1 MKLERWRQVER
12 LYHAALEREES
23 ERGAFLDAACSGDPG
38 LRDEVGSLLTY
49 DKRAE
54 HFMEMAALESAAKML
69 AQEQALSRRSAEE
82 NSPLI
87 GKTISHYRILEKLGR
102 GGMGVVY
109 KAEDIRLGRKVALKF
124 LPTGLADDPA
134 AMARFQRE
142 AQAASALNHPHICT
156 VYEIDEVEGQ
166 PFLAMELMEGC
177 TLKDLITGQPL
188 PERRLLDLGMEI
200 ADALEAAHAE
210 GIVHRDIKP
219 ANIFVTKHGEAKILD
234 FGLAKL
240 QGSGSG
246 VQRHGNNPSVEDNS
260 RPPGREGAEGSETSE
275 GVQPHNPPSLSM
287 EPDGISV
294 AGAAMG
300 TAAYMS
306 PEQARGEKVD
316 ARTDLFSFG
325 AVLYETGDGPA
336 GFQRRDLRARF
347 GKQFWR
353 ANPCPHSA

>member
-54 HFMEMAALESAAKML
+54 HFMEVAALESAAKML

-82 NSPLI
+82 NSALI

-109 KAEDIRLGRKVALKF
+109 KAEDVRLGRKVALKF
-124 LPTGLADDPA
+124 LPTGLAGDPVT
-134 AMARFQRE
+134 MARFQRE

-177 TLKDLITGQPL
+177 TLKDLSTGQPL

-200 ADALEAAHAE
+200 ADALEAAHAQ

-240 QGSGSG
+240 QGPGSG
-246 VQRHGNNPSVEDNS
+246 VQRTGNTPAVEDSS
-260 RPPGREGAEGSETSE
+260 RPPGRQGTGGSETSE
-275 GVQPHNPPSLSM
+275 GVKAYNPPSLPM

-300 TAAYMS
+300 TPTYMS
-306 PEQARGEKVD
+306 PEQARGEKLD

-325 AVLYETGDGPA
+325 AVLYEMATGRQAFSGETS
-336 GFQRRDLRARF
+336 GRF
-347 GKQFWR
+347 GNRF
-353 ANPCPHSA
+353 

>member
-12 LYHAALEREES
+12 LYHAALGREES

-54 HFMEMAALESAAKML
+54 HFMEGAALESAAKLL

-82 NSPLI
+82 NSALI

-102 GGMGVVY
+102 GGMGVLY

-156 VYEIDEVEGQ
+156 IYEVDEVEGQ

-188 PERRLLDLGMEI
+188 PSAGFSTWGWRLPT
-200 ADALEAAHAE
+200 H
-210 GIVHRDIKP
+210 
-219 ANIFVTKHGEAKILD
+219 
-234 FGLAKL
+234 
-240 QGSGSG
+240 
-246 VQRHGNNPSVEDNS
+246 S
-260 RPPGREGAEGSETSE
+260 RPRTPRASFIAI
-275 GVQPHNPPSLSM
+275 LSRQ
-287 EPDGISV
+287 
-294 AGAAMG
+294 
-300 TAAYMS
+300 T
-306 PEQARGEKVD
+306 
-316 ARTDLFSFG
+316 FS
-325 AVLYETGDGPA
+325 
-336 GFQRRDLRARF
+336 
-347 GKQFWR
+347 
-353 ANPCPHSA
+353 

>member
-23 ERGAFLDAACSGDPG
+23 DRGAFLDAACSGDPG

-124 LPTGLADDPA
+124 LPAGLADDPA

-142 AQAASALNHPHICT
+142 AQTASALNHPHICT
-156 VYEIDEVEGQ
+156 VHEIDEVEGQ

-188 PERRLLDLGMEI
+188 PERRLLGLGMEI
-200 ADALEAAHAE
+200 ADALEAAHAR

-240 QGSGSG
+240 ERSGSG
-246 VQRHGNNPSVEDNS
+246 FSGTETI
-260 RPPGREGAEGSETSE
+260 PPWRTTRA
-275 GVQPHNPPSLSM
+275 P
-287 EPDGISV
+287 
-294 AGAAMG
+294 
-300 TAAYMS
+300 
-306 PEQARGEKVD
+306 RGERELRV
-316 ARTDLFSFG
+316 ARRVSGDKRATLPLSPWNRMVSASRALRWGRRPTCRRSKHG
-325 AVLYETGDGPA
+325 AKRWTRAPTGSASARCSTNWRRA
-336 GFQRRDLRARF
+336 GRLSAARLRARF